1 MPADIG
7 FPDGHDSIL
16 SLSGS
21 DLERVTDLL
30 GYVEDDIK
38 ARGLFMV
45 RFEVEIQARVVDED
59 GTVGVPAFG
68 TLARL
73 ARDWVVIFFV

>member
-1 MPADIG
+1 MSADIG

-16 SLSGS
+16 SLSCS

-30 GYVEDDIK
+30 GYIEDDIE
-38 ARGLFMV
+38 ARGLFMA
-45 RFEVEIQARVVDED
+45 RFEVEIQAGIVDED
-59 GTVGVPAFG
+59 RTVGVPAFG

-73 ARDWVVIFFV
+73 ARDWVIVFFI